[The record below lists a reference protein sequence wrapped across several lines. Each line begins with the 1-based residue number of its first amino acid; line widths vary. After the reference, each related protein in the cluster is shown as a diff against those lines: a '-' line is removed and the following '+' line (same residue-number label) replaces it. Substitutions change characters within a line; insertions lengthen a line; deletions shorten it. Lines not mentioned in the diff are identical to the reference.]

1 MSQLRQVRTIRRWTV
16 QSRGLAYGGNVAVVG
31 WMKECKGG
39 LDLGAVAHF
48 DIPNLIF
55 ARACSD
61 PNRDHPRW
69 DFGRITDHCWQ
80 WLSEGRFDCEEIVS
94 PVVPFHESP
103 QAYEDMDLQPEK
115 SVKLG
120 VAFE

>member
-1 MSQLRQVRTIRRWTV
+1 M
-16 QSRGLAYGGNVAVVG
+16 AVTSPLSAG
-31 WMKECKGG
+31 MKECKGG

-94 PVVPFHESP
+94 PVVPFAESP
-103 QAYEDMDLQPEK
+103 QAYEEMDLHPET